1 MSLNKVNPG
10 ARIASSFKQLAESSS
25 DLNSAGD
32 ELCEV
37 ICAVETTL
45 ISISPKV
52 AAWHTIAS
60 GGDDNG
66 WYWHRDIGY
75 AKVGKVWGIAIRT
88 VREHDAIE
96 HDEIET
102 WIFKDAPR
110 WMQIESVGKIPD
122 LFDALIKRTQET
134 AEKLRAKTV
143 EARQLARALSDA
155 VAELDEHRKLPAHGD
170 DL

>member
-1 MSLNKVNPG
+1 
-10 ARIASSFKQLAESSS
+10 
-25 DLNSAGD
+25 
-32 ELCEV
+32 
-37 ICAVETTL
+37 
-45 ISISPKV
+45 
-52 AAWHTIAS
+52 
-60 GGDDNG
+60 
-66 WYWHRDIGY
+66 
-75 AKVGKVWGIAIRT
+75 